1 MRGGKSR
8 SCREICVNE
17 LNGLLRKWPIILV
30 YQKAKNSMYLTP
42 DEDLLL
48 KCKDRSGISVFLGKE
63 QWFGH
68 IIVHHSEMEGY
79 LSLVCDGVRHPDLF
93 HRDPKDRRVRLY
105 YLKIE
110 ESIRPFPKAKYL
122 LVVVK
127 YVFESR
133 MDFRKVGYVSSA
145 YFVNEVKKRGESL

>member
-1 MRGGKSR
+1 M
-8 SCREICVNE
+8 
-17 LNGLLRKWPIILV
+17 
-30 YQKAKNSMYLTP
+30 
-42 DEDLLL
+42 
-48 KCKDRSGISVFLGKE
+48 FLGKE
-63 QWFGH
+63 QWFHH
-68 IIVHHSEMEGY
+68 IIVHHPEMEGY
-79 LSLVCDGVRHPDLF
+79 LSLVCDGVRHPDLS
-93 HRDPKDRRVRLY
+93 HRDPKDRRIRLY

-145 YFVNEVKKRGESL
+145 LCERGQKER